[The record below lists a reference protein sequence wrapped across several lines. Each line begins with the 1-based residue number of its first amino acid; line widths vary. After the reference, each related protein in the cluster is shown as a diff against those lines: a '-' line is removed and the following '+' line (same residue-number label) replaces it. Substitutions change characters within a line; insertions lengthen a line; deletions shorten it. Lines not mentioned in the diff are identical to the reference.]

1 MPSMLDLWHSLS
13 TPLQDALVLAVL
25 ILPVLLLGH
34 VLTRGYTPAPLIR
47 AILWRYRF
55 SNGMFVLLIAVAVG
69 LGAALLVQERGLRTG
84 TAEAA
89 DNFDMII
96 AAPGSEVSLMLAAV
110 YLQPTNAGLLDGEM
124 YARIA
129 EDPRVALAAPL
140 AFGDSHE
147 GAPIVGTT
155 AEFLTVMSE
164 TLAEGQLWT
173 EEPQA
178 VIGIDVPM
186 RMGEGFRPTHGFH
199 ALTATVMHEDELVVV
214 GRMNRTGTPWD
225 RAIVVPVESVWTVH
239 GIANGHAPDSPN
251 QLGPPFDPEHFPGT
265 PAIVVHG
272 TSFGATY
279 GLQTSYASSGE
290 TMAFFPGAVLAS
302 LFSVMGDIRQAMSLM
317 ALVTQF
323 LVAAAVLLGFFI
335 LSQLFQRQMSLLR
348 ALGAPSRFIL
358 SVIWGYASV
367 LLIGGAL
374 LGLVLGFGF
383 AALLAGIISA
393 RTGIAI
399 PAGLGWEEVHLVAA
413 FVALTSL
420 ASVVP
425 GIAVVRRDTVAGLRS

>member
-1 MPSMLDLWHSLS
+1 MFDLWYSLS
-13 TPLQDALVLAVL
+13 PPMQDALVLAVL
-25 ILPVLLLGH
+25 LLPVLLFGR

-55 SNGMFVLLIAVAVG
+55 SNAMFVLLIAVAVG
-69 LGAALLVQERGLRTG
+69 LGAALLVHERGLRTG

-96 AAPGSEVSLMLAAV
+96 AAPGSEVSMMLAAV

-164 TLAEGQLWT
+164 TLAEGHIWT

-186 RMGEGFRPTHGFH
+186 RMGEVFRPTHGFH
-199 ALTATVMHEDELVVV
+199 TLTATVMHEDELVVV

-279 GLQTSYASSGE
+279 GLQTSFASSGE

-358 SVIWGYASV
+358 
-367 LLIGGAL
+367 
-374 LGLVLGFGF
+374 
-383 AALLAGIISA
+383 
-393 RTGIAI
+393 
-399 PAGLGWEEVHLVAA
+399 
-413 FVALTSL
+413 
-420 ASVVP
+420 
-425 GIAVVRRDTVAGLRS
+425 